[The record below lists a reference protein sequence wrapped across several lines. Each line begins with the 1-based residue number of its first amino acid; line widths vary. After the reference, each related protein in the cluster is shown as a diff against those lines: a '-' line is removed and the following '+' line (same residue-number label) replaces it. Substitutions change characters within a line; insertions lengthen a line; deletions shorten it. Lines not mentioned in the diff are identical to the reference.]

1 MMSLGVANPYSYD
14 DEDKN
19 PDFKKTSLAGVR
31 SSGFLTTQQTTSPAS
46 LEGTFKFAAAQQ
58 PGKDEFPA
66 RASALNAKRRQGY
79 GKNRDLM
86 HTNSLSSQAS
96 SRQLRDWSSV
106 IRAETELSLNSKDMP
121 LNIWDENKNS

>member
-1 MMSLGVANPYSYD
+1 MLGLKIQNANNVVKNVIMSLGVANPYSYD

-96 SRQLRDWSSV
+96 SRQLRD
-106 IRAETELSLNSKDMP
+106 
-121 LNIWDENKNS
+121 